1 MDAIYIY
8 IIKANA
14 LIGIFFLV
22 YHFLVQK
29 ETFYNSN
36 RFFLLSGLVIATLF
50 PLISIKK
57 IIYIEPHKYEYSSIH
72 SNSQLTSNPIV
83 TEQINWD
90 NIVQI
95 IYSIVFILLILKI
108 AIELV
113 SFFKLIRN
121 KKITISKP
129 FALVDLNENI
139 NPFSFFKYIVF
150 NSAKYSNSELQNI
163 INHEKVHSK
172 EKHSLDILIV
182 KIFCSLFWFNPFIW
196 LYKKAIIQNL
206 EYIADQ
212 KAIQNTNDKKAYQMT
227 LLKVV
232 TDHNYLSITSS
243 FYQSLIKKRIVM
255 LNKNQSEKKNAWKY
269 ATILPVLIAFIAF
282 FQIKVEAQE
291 KLSKTRNQLNSNET
305 NSITEMIWTKT
316 TTDEE
321 IKKDIQEMKKIGL
334 NVGFSDLKRNSKGE
348 IISIKV
354 NFKDING
361 ETGSLAFN
369 NEKGINSIAL
379 RKEVDSNNQ
388 TSITLG
394 QVKNIKKLQ
403 LSLQKQLS
411 ESDEIAE
418 VPEVPEIT
426 EITEIT
432 EQQEIVEA
440 PEAPEFPNLNNLPQ
454 APSTPELPSLPN
466 LTPPKNLN
474 DKKAWEKYEMEMKK
488 YEKAWNTPQMK
499 KYQEE
504 MAIYE
509 KKMEEY
515 EKNILPIYEKQMKKY
530 EAEMKKYEVKMK
542 KYEAELEAKH

>member
-1 MDAIYIY
+1 MNDFHIYAI
-8 IIKANA
+8 KVNA
-14 LIGIFFLV
+14 LIGIFYLA

-29 ETFYNSN
+29 ETFFNSN
-36 RFFLLSGLVIATLF
+36 RFFLLAGLATATVL

-57 IIYIEPHKYEYSSIH
+57 IVYIEAHKSEYSSI
-72 SNSQLTSNPIV
+72 NSSSHIKSNPIV
-83 TEQINWD
+83 TEHINWD
-90 NIVQI
+90 NIGQI
-95 IYSIVFILLILKI
+95 IYWGISILLILGI
-108 AIELV
+108 IIELI

-121 KKITISKP
+121 KNITISKP

-150 NSAKYSNSELQNI
+150 NSAKYSNSELENI
-163 INHEKVHSK
+163 INHEKVHSI
-172 EKHSLDILIV
+172 EKHSLDILV
-182 KIFCSLFWFNPFIW
+182 AKIFCSLFWFNPFIW

-212 KAIQNTNDKKAYQMT
+212 KAIQNTYDKKAYQMT

-269 ATILPVLIAFIAF
+269 AIILPVLIAFIAF

-291 KLSKTRNQLNSNET
+291 KLMVPKNHSNSSET
-305 NSITEMIWTKT
+305 KSVSEMIWTKNA
-316 TTDEE
+316 TDEE
-321 IKKDIQEMKKIGL
+321 IKEDIQEMKKIGL
-334 NVGFSDLKRNSKGE
+334 EVTFSNLKRNAKGE

-361 ETGSLAFN
+361 ETGGLEFA

-379 RKEVDSNNQ
+379 RKEIDANNQ

-394 QVKNIKKLQ
+394 QTKDIKKLQ
-403 LSLQKQLS
+403 LALEEQLAQTS
-411 ESDEIAE
+411 ELETLAE
-418 VPEVPEIT
+418 LEDI
-426 EITEIT
+426 
-432 EQQEIVEA
+432 
-440 PEAPEFPNLNNLPQ
+440 PEAPEVPALPDLGNMPQ
-454 APSTPELPSLPN
+454 APISPELPSLPN
-466 LTPPKNLN
+466 LTPPTDPD
-474 DKKAWEKYEMEMKK
+474 DKKAWDKYETEMKK

-509 KKMEEY
+509 KKMKQY
-515 EKNILPIYEKQMKKY
+515 KKNVLPSYEKQMKKY
-530 EAEMKKYEVKMK
+530 EAEMKKYEAKIK
-542 KYEAELEAKH
+542 KYEADLEMKHKKNKNS